1 VRPAAETTQG
11 VIRKVLAELWAR
23 AQKSPTETIREFLG
37 ETVWQWDLSTLPPIQ
52 RRIVQSLRLLYLVG
66 RGFVSSRA
74 QHQAMALTYTTML
87 ALVPTFAIVVAI
99 FSVRGLQQARGRL
112 ETFLIDAIAASPQQA
127 STLAEWL
134 NELAVNLQGGGGVAG
149 VAFFVFLFFTII
161 ALLGTLEKTLN
172 DIWGVKKERSFINR
186 FVTYW
191 CVATLGPILLGVALV
206 QGSNLEYKVWETV
219 AGVREI
225 GSGFVGSSKE
235 TPTPT
240 PSPTPSESPIDSA
253 PSETPDV
260 SPVTSGSEVEDP
272 DDEIPLFGGVGGAI
286 AREFERPLETPTP
299 VEGAKTKEP
308 GVAAQEAIQR
318 KLVRSLAGAR
328 TLSNGDDQSGI
339 SLVSLFLTVIT
350 FTLLYAFLP
359 NTQVKLKPALY
370 GAVTATLLWG
380 LTKWGLTLSST
391 TLVRYNTVYGSMA
404 TIPITMFWLYLTWL
418 IVILG
423 AELTFALQNLKT
435 QRKEELA
442 TETTALFKE
451 TVALRMCTAI
461 AHSFEKG
468 DPPPHLEELAELTGA
483 PRNLCLT
490 LLFHLTQDGILRE
503 SEAPDGQPGYVPAKP
518 LDKISVSDIVDSLR
532 ERSGIAFD
540 LSSGPDLEVV
550 QRHLDQA
557 NAASKALASR
567 TSLRRVVL
575 QLHEELTA
583 GDENG
588 VVPATAAA
596 STLSREAIRRIAT
609 GRLDSDRLTSAPEP
623 EPVEEPAQASEEPPS
638 EEPRRGEAQPAPERA
653 SNQGQAPPSEPATPH
668 TPEPSSEGTPPPSE
682 TGSP

>member
-1 VRPAAETTQG
+1 MSLGSAENTQS

-52 RRIVQSLRLLYLVG
+52 RRIVQALRLLYLVG

-112 ETFLIDAIAASPQQA
+112 ETFLIDAIAASPEQA

-134 NELAVNLQGGGGVAG
+134 NELSVNLQGGGGVAG

-225 GSGFVGSSKE
+225 GSGLVGSSAKA
-235 TPTPT
+235 TPT
-240 PSPTPSESPIDSA
+240 PSETPIVGETPVDSA
-253 PSETPDV
+253 PSETPEV
-260 SPVTSGSEVEDP
+260 SPVTSGSEVDDD

-299 VEGAKTKEP
+299 VEGAKTTAPE
-308 GVAAQEAIQR
+308 VAKQDAIQR

-328 TLSNGDDQSGI
+328 TLSAEEDELGV

-370 GAVTATLLWG
+370 GAITATLLWG

-423 AELTFALQNLKT
+423 AELAFALQNLKT

-468 DPPPHLEELAELTGA
+468 EEPPHLEKLAELTGA

-490 LLFHLTQDGILRE
+490 LLFHLTQDGLLRE
-503 SEAPDGQPGYVPAKP
+503 SETSDGTPGYVPAKP

-583 GDENG
+583 EDENR

-596 STLSREAIRRIAT
+596 STLSQEAIRRIAT
-609 GRLDSDRLTSAPEP
+609 GRLDSDRLSAPTPAEEAPTQEP
-623 EPVEEPAQASEEPPS
+623 APEEPANQVGSPASEPADSEPSSGEPP
-638 EEPRRGEAQPAPERA
+638 EPK
-653 SNQGQAPPSEPATPH
+653 SDAPPSE
-668 TPEPSSEGTPPPSE
+668 S
-682 TGSP
+682 GSP